1 MLLKVTEPL
10 REKKALLALDDKK
23 NSMPEDPVL
32 LRKRSRSPSPG
43 RDREFVAFLLEQ
55 VKEKDRQLAEKDNQ
69 YKSQLLEREKR
80 AGVETELL
88 TLQFERRLDDAQ
100 RTIDAQKA
108 EIQRLKQVFPT
119 VQDALPLD
127 CFQEDLNAK
136 DAALAEAKTL
146 LDTKD
151 AQLADAKTLL
161 DTKDAQLASIKTLL
175 DAKNIAL
182 AEVKTLLDTKD
193 AQLTEAK
200 FLLGTKD
207 AQLAEANAQIQAYHE
222 EFMAYSRSL
231 LVQLVQGTRCFT
243 STEFAFTYVGTRPD
257 WSQFTVLRRAD
268 LPVSQL
274 FYIKE
279 AVQNNVH
286 YCYARLKHPC
296 RESQIQIALQQLS
309 CPHLTMGPML
319 HEHNPLR
326 CNFIG
331 HKIATAQQ
339 NGTLFTWQA

>member
-1 MLLKVTEPL
+1 
-10 REKKALLALDDKK
+10 
-23 NSMPEDPVL
+23 MPEDPVL

-43 RDREFVAFLLEQ
+43 RDRELVAFLLKQ
-55 VKEKDRQLAEKDNQ
+55 VEEKDRQLVTQVEEKNEQ
-69 YKSQLLEREKR
+69 IKAQLLEREKR

-151 AQLADAKTLL
+151 AQLA
-161 DTKDAQLASIKTLL
+161 SIKTLL

-231 LVQLVQGTRCFT
+231 LVQLVQGTHCFT

-331 HKIATAQQ
+331 HKIATAEQ
-339 NGTLFTWQA
+339 NGTLFTWRA